1 MIENK
6 IIRSPL
12 TCSVEEA
19 AKILGISR
27 SMAYQLVRSDGFPT
41 VKIGR
46 RLLVSVKGLER
57 WVEAQTG
64 ANVGQVI
71 V

>member
-1 MIENK
+1 MNESK

-19 AKILGISR
+19 AKILGVSR
-27 SMAYQLVRSDGFPT
+27 SMAYQLVRSEGFPT

>member
-1 MIENK
+1 MVENK

-19 AKILGISR
+19 AKILGVSR
-27 SMAYQLVRSDGFPT
+27 SMAYQLVRSEGFPT

>member
-1 MIENK
+1 MSENK

-19 AKILGISR
+19 AKILGVSR
-27 SMAYQLVRSDGFPT
+27 SMAYQLVRSEGFPT

>member
-1 MIENK
+1 MSENK

-27 SMAYQLVRSDGFPT
+27 SMAYQLVRSEGFPT

>member
-1 MIENK
+1 MNENK

-19 AKILGISR
+19 AKILGVSR
-27 SMAYQLVRSDGFPT
+27 SMAYQLVRSEGFPT

>member
-1 MIENK
+1 MDENK

-19 AKILGISR
+19 AKILGVSR
-27 SMAYQLVRSDGFPT
+27 SMAYQLVRSEGFPT

>member
-1 MIENK
+1 MVENK

-27 SMAYQLVRSDGFPT
+27 SMAYQLVRSEGFPT

>member
-1 MIENK
+1 MDENK

-19 AKILGISR
+19 AKILGVSR
-27 SMAYQLVRSDGFPT
+27 SMAYQLVRSEGFPT

-57 WVEAQTG
+57 WVEEQAKKG
-64 ANVGQVI
+64 GCLV
-71 V
+71 

>member
-1 MIENK
+1 MDENK

-19 AKILGISR
+19 AKILGVSR
-27 SMAYQLVRSDGFPT
+27 SMAYQLVRSEGFPT

-64 ANVGQVI
+64 ANVGRVI

>member
-19 AKILGISR
+19 AKILGVSR
-27 SMAYQLVRSDGFPT
+27 SMAYQLVRSEGFPT

-64 ANVGQVI
+64 ANIGQVI

>member
-1 MIENK
+1 MNENK

-19 AKILGISR
+19 AKILGVSR
-27 SMAYQLVRSDGFPT
+27 SMAYQLVRSEGFPT

-64 ANVGQVI
+64 TNVGRVI

>member
-1 MIENK
+1 MNENK

-19 AKILGISR
+19 AKILGVSR
-27 SMAYQLVRSDGFPT
+27 SMAYQLVRSEGFPT

-71 V
+71 A

>member
-1 MIENK
+1 MDEK

-19 AKILGISR
+19 AKILGVSR
-27 SMAYQLVRSDGFPT
+27 SMAYQLVRSEGFPT

>member
-19 AKILGISR
+19 AKILGVSR
-27 SMAYQLVRSDGFPT
+27 SMAYQLVRSEGFPT

-46 RLLVSVKGLER
+46 RILVSVKGLER

>member
-19 AKILGISR
+19 AKILGVSR
-27 SMAYQLVRSDGFPT
+27 SMAYQLVRSEGFPT

>member
-1 MIENK
+1 MDEK

-27 SMAYQLVRSDGFPT
+27 SMAYQLVRSEGFPT

>member
-27 SMAYQLVRSDGFPT
+27 SMAYQLVRSEGFPT

>member
-1 MIENK
+1 MNENK

-19 AKILGISR
+19 AKILGVSR
-27 SMAYQLVRSDGFPT
+27 SMAYQLARSEGFPT

>member
-1 MIENK
+1 MSENK

-19 AKILGISR
+19 AKILGVSR
-27 SMAYQLVRSDGFPT
+27 SMAYQLVRSEGFPT

-71 V
+71 A